1 MIKPLCH
8 RLAIA
13 DCLPREL
20 RDLFTEFPPERN
32 SRIETGEGIQIV
44 LRTEDFQLRFS
55 PSRAAMAIADR
66 HSSEC
71 GAVTIA
77 KTLRPVVL
85 ASLLDIAG
93 LPSIGDT
100 IADINNR
107 YCVLSR
113 NIGADSITF
122 NLSGIDIPGFFSVP
136 VSRIV
141 SQFMKV

>member
-20 RDLFTEFPPERN
+20 RDLFTEYPPERN
-32 SRIETGEGIQIV
+32 SRIDTGEGIQIV

-55 PSRAAMAIADR
+55 PSRAAMALADR

-85 ASLLDIAG
+85 ATLLDVIG
-93 LPSIGDT
+93 LPSVGDT
-100 IADINNR
+100 IADIENR

-113 NIGADSITF
+113 NVGADSITF
-122 NLSGIDIPGFFSVP
+122 NLSGIDTPGFYSVP